1 MPKGT
6 RINTWLRHTVVAIG
20 YALAFYLVREVS
32 FSHWVLLAGFRFSV
46 LLFAPYRYWPSLLVG
61 EAGSL
66 AYAGIACAGDYGWLW
81 ATFFSVPPMLF
92 SMPVI
97 RWCREQGRLFQPK
110 NKTHVGVLLL
120 GTFVVS
126 LLWAAVN
133 TATLA
138 MMRMAPGET
147 IDFQAAAARYFIG
160 NYLGILTLVPLVLLV
175 REDLLDHGVKR
186 FWTRLPQS
194 ALAKDVVFA
203 LLPSLA
209 VLAWLASGVAGAATE
224 ECRMA
229 MFLPVAWLSLRHG
242 WRGTAVGGAAASV
255 ALVIAMP
262 YHRDSATLDA
272 QVFVAFTI
280 TTMLMLSARIAI
292 LHEREEHERAGARL
306 ALAMAQRNVYLGELQ
321 LRQTSHALEQ
331 VSGAI
336 QASYTQ
342 LLGRLRSVLPGVDE
356 RSYYRQAAVTQHQ
369 MYRLADS
376 LCPLVWGER
385 GLPAALREGAVPR
398 ALDEAGIAYWCDVRG
413 RKGSELSIHLQ
424 MAIYRLTVE
433 AVVLACAKRN
443 ITRVQVQLRDG
454 EFAGRRWAVLRIDSG
469 VDYAQL
475 SRIRWD
481 DLSLALGGSGLGL
494 GAIKDRAMVF
504 GGKVRLRA
512 RGDGQRLS
520 LILWEP
526 EVA

>member
-1 MPKGT
+1 M
-6 RINTWLRHTVVAIG
+6 WLRHVAVAVG
-20 YALAFYLVREVS
+20 YALAFYLVRQMS

-66 AYAGIACAGDYGWLW
+66 AYAGIACAGEYGWLW
-81 ATFFSVPPMLF
+81 ATFFTVPPMLF

-97 RWCREQGRLFQPK
+97 HWCRERGRIFQPK

-120 GTFVVS
+120 ATFSVS

-133 TATLA
+133 TTTLA
-138 MMRMAPGET
+138 LMRVVPGET
-147 IDFQAAAARYFIG
+147 IDYQAAAARYFIG
-160 NYLGILTLVPLVLLV
+160 NYLGVLTLVPLVLLL
-175 REDLLDHGVKR
+175 REEVLNHGARR
-186 FWTRLPQS
+186 FWTRLSES
-194 ALAKDVVFA
+194 ALTKETVCV

-209 VLAWLASGVAGAATE
+209 LLAWLASGVAGSAAE

-242 WRGTAVGGAAASV
+242 WRGTAVGGTAASV

-262 YHRDSATLDA
+262 YHRDSATLHA

-292 LHEREEHERAGARL
+292 LHEREEHEKAGARL
-306 ALAMAQRNVYLGELQ
+306 AMAMAQRNVYLGEMQ

-331 VSGAI
+331 VSTAV
-336 QASYTQ
+336 QSSYTQ
-342 LLGRLRSVLPGVDE
+342 LLSRLRSVLPGVDE

-376 LCPLVWGER
+376 LYPLAWDER

-398 ALDEAGIAYWCDVRG
+398 ALDEAGVAYWCDIRG
-413 RKGSELSIHLQ
+413 REGCELPTHLQ
-424 MAIYRLTVE
+424 IALYRLTVE
-433 AVVLACAKRN
+433 AVALACAKCN
-443 ITRVQVQLRDG
+443 ITHVHVQLRDG
-454 EFAGRRWAVLRIDSG
+454 VFAGRRWAVLRVDSR
-469 VDYAQL
+469 VDYGRL
-475 SRIRWD
+475 SRVRWD
-481 DLSLALGGSGLGL
+481 DLLLALGGSGLGL

-512 RGDGQRLS
+512 RHDGQRLS

-526 EVA
+526 AGT